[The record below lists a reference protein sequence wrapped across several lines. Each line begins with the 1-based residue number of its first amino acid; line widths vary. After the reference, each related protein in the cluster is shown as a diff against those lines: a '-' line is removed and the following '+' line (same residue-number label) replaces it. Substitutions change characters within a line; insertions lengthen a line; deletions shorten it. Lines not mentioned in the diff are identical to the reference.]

1 MSEVIEEVGE
11 VDPSRIVVVSGPN
24 LAKEIAVKQPAAS
37 VVACRDE
44 AAAERVAAA
53 CAAPYFRPYTGT
65 DVVGTEIAGAV
76 KNVIALAVGMAEGLG
91 FGDNSKASLITR
103 GLAETMRLGM
113 AIGGEAPTFAGLAG
127 VGDLIATCMS
137 PLSRNHSFGVKLGQ
151 GLSVDEVVAQTSQT
165 AEGVKSCTSILDLA
179 RKNGVDVPIIEQ
191 VHAMIVEG
199 RTAEDVVRAL
209 LSRPRKAEVD
219 RQAALSP
226 ESRERAADR
235 SRGPRRPRSRRRAAA
250 SCRAPHRVRS
260 ASAGGARSGSRRHP
274 GSSNAR

>member
-1 MSEVIEEVGE
+1 M
-11 VDPSRIVVVSGPN
+11 
-24 LAKEIAVKQPAAS
+24 
-37 VVACRDE
+37 
-44 AAAERVAAA
+44 
-53 CAAPYFRPYTGT
+53 
-65 DVVGTEIAGAV
+65 

-219 RQAALSP
+219 
-226 ESRERAADR
+226 
-235 SRGPRRPRSRRRAAA
+235 
-250 SCRAPHRVRS
+250 
-260 ASAGGARSGSRRHP
+260 
-274 GSSNAR
+274 

>member
-1 MSEVIEEVGE
+1 
-11 VDPSRIVVVSGPN
+11 
-24 LAKEIAVKQPAAS
+24 
-37 VVACRDE
+37 
-44 AAAERVAAA
+44 
-53 CAAPYFRPYTGT
+53 
-65 DVVGTEIAGAV
+65 
-76 KNVIALAVGMAEGLG
+76 MAEGLG

-219 RQAALSP
+219 
-226 ESRERAADR
+226 
-235 SRGPRRPRSRRRAAA
+235 
-250 SCRAPHRVRS
+250 
-260 ASAGGARSGSRRHP
+260 
-274 GSSNAR
+274 